1 MAHPFRTL
9 TTASMLAES
18 KNQKYPESPVSGMP
32 LPWPDEPSGF
42 SQSAVTL
49 KRPSFRQRVCV
60 SGTHGPV
67 TTADW
72 TMTH

>member
-1 MAHPFRTL
+1 MAQPFRTL

-49 KRPSFRQRVCV
+49 KRPVVQAEGLRCRERTDRSPRPAGR
-60 SGTHGPV
+60 
-67 TTADW
+67 
-72 TMTH
+72 